1 MTTAAAAALE
11 AGELNEAIRGLM
23 LRAGVYAG
31 LSRDQ
36 IGNLMRATGE
46 ALEGTTAAEAEE
58 IFSRYMTTGNLPGI
72 AGADEIRKYTVEK
85 LHFPVDGYNY
95 IVMLWK
101 SVDGGRNFYHCGH
114 SKYFVTEAEALQYQA
129 EQEASS

>member
-1 MTTAAAAALE
+1 MSAPSRTAAAAEQLSAAATAAAAALE

-46 ALEGTTAAEAEE
+46 ALEETTAAEAEE
-58 IFSRYMTTGNLPGI
+58 IFSWYMTTGNLPG
-72 AGADEIRKYTVEK
+72 
-85 LHFPVDGYNY
+85 
-95 IVMLWK
+95 
-101 SVDGGRNFYHCGH
+101 
-114 SKYFVTEAEALQYQA
+114 EAE
-129 EQEASS
+129 